1 VEHDLIRKPVST
13 FPDHALASLLGVG
26 LKLRFEGRKL
36 GEGRIRIGRLVAL
49 APFEVL
55 DV

>member
-1 VEHDLIRKPVST
+1 VEHDFIGKPVAT
-13 FPDHALASLLGVG
+13 FPDHALAPLLGVS

-49 APFEVL
+49 APFEAF